1 MHYLFFAVLADCL
14 NALAVGAPLVPGFRI
29 FSPDP
34 AAMRFF
40 FAAMLEYKPGFLA
53 ICYPLLW
60 LRFEIRRP
68 LATASRLEFA
78 PQSIRL
84 LSSGVGLPL
93 RRSGPRIFPMRW
105 RKAALRGPSPVRSGR
120 PITVSTQSVG
130 HR

>member
-1 MHYLFFAVLADCL
+1 MHYLFFEFLALCL

-29 FSPDP
+29 FSPLP

-40 FAAMLEYKPGFLA
+40 FAAMLEYKPGLA

-68 LATASRLEFA
+68 MATASALELA

-105 RKAALRGPSPVRSGR
+105 RKAALRGPFPVRSGR
-120 PITVSTQSVG
+120 PITVLTQSVV